1 MPGGRVQMV
10 LEQLGSLRLILTS
23 SSQLTRV
30 ERLADQAIVVDE
42 DTTNGDVP
50 GVSLPVPGTETG
62 LQPDHPAYVIFTSG
76 STGEYSETFLRQ
88 HCTNILN

>member
-1 MPGGRVQMV
+1 MLDGRIQII

-23 SSQLTRV
+23 SSQIARV
-30 ERLADQAIVVDE
+30 ERLADQAVVVDE

-50 GVSLPVPGTETG
+50 GISLPVSGTESG

-76 STGEYSETFLRQ
+76 STGAHSEAFLQR
-88 HCTNILN
+88 HDTEMLN